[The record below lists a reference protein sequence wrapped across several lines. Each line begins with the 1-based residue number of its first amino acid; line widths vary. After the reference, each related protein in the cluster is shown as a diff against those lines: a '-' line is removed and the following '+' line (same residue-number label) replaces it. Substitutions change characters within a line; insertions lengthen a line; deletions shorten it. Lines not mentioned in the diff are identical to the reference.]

1 MYLYVCTY
9 MHIYDI
15 YNIICMI
22 CTYIYMICMCI
33 ASNYRVLFMCQKLLK
48 ALYPFTNSNNPV
60 KYVLSS
66 IFVDE

>member
-1 MYLYVCTY
+1 
-9 MHIYDI
+9 
-15 YNIICMI
+15 
-22 CTYIYMICMCI
+22 MCI
-33 ASNYRVLFMCQKLLK
+33 ASNYRALFMCQKLLK